1 MSTYPRE
8 RIEFLQWCEA
18 HWPIWAKDPS
28 QIGLTVDQVNAV
40 KNATIAMRGRV
51 TDQTAAR
58 AAAKSAT
65 EAVVESES
73 ATRDVAADA
82 VRFIRAFAISTNDP
96 NVYNLAQIPAPGSA
110 APLPPPGTPTDFKV
124 ELNAEGSITIRWKAA
139 HPEGSYNVVYFVQR
153 KLLTETQFRIIGG
166 SGERAY
172 TDDTLPFGVD
182 GATYIVT
189 SQRGSVQSAPSRQ
202 LTITFGS
209 GGGRGNGVQF
219 SENSG
224 RAAA

>member
-8 RIEFLQWCEA
+8 RIQFLQWCEA
-18 HWPIWAKDPS
+18 RWPVWAKDPEA
-28 QIGLTVDQVNAV
+28 IGLTAQQITAV
-40 KNATIAMRGRV
+40 KNATQAMRARV
-51 TDQTAAR
+51 TEQTAAR

-65 EAVVESES
+65 EAVVDAEGT
-73 ATRDVAADA
+73 TRDEVADA
-82 VRFIRAFAISTNDP
+82 VRFIRAYATSTNDP

-110 APLPPPGTPTDFKV
+110 APVPPPGTPTDFRV

-172 TDDTLPFGVD
+172 TDETLPFGVD

-209 GGGRGNGVQF
+209 GGGRGGVVQYTEKG
-219 SENSG
+219 S